1 MQRRPGLGKTA
12 RTSAR
17 DARQP
22 RRRRTTRGQASP
34 AVCAIGMGVTGGAG
48 EAVKP
53 SSSSSLSPVAGLRA
67 AAIVKLN
74 AAFLAFFFLAYMA
87 LLLHPKYSYL
97 LDSGAASSLV
107 RCTAFRDACTPATTS
122 TAQLSRKL
130 GGVAANKA
138 VAAAAAE
145 RIVNAGRAP
154 AMFDEL
160 RGRLRMGLVNIGRD
174 ELLALGV
181 EGDAVG
187 VDFERV
193 SDMFRWSDLFP
204 EWIDEEEDDEGP
216 SCPELPMPDFS
227 RYGDVDVVVASLPC
241 NRSDAA
247 WNRDVFRLQVH
258 LVTAHMAARKG
269 RRHHAG
275 GGGRVRVVVRSECEP
290 MMDLFRT
297 DHLGLGVNLFSW
309 IGIQEVFNVSEL
321 TAAAATAG
329 RPRRE
334 AYATV
339 LHSSDTYLCGAI
351 VLAQSI
357 RRAGS
362 TRDLVLLHDH
372 TVSKPALAALVA
384 AGWTPRKI
392 KRIRNPR
399 AERGT
404 YNEYN
409 YSKFRLWQLTDYDR
423 VVFVDAD
430 ILVLRD
436 LDALFGFPQ
445 LTAVGNDGSLFN
457 SGVMVIEPSQCT
469 FESLI
474 RQRRTIR
481 SYNGGDQ
488 GFLNEVFVWWHR
500 LPRRVN
506 YLKNFWANTTAER
519 ALKERLFRADP
530 AEVWSIHYLGL
541 KPWTCYR
548 DYDCNWNIGDQRVYA
563 SDAAHARWW
572 QVYDDMG
579 EAMRSPCRLS
589 ERRKI
594 EIAWDR
600 HLAEEAGFS
609 DHHWKINITDPRK
622 WE

>member
-1 MQRRPGLGKTA
+1 
-12 RTSAR
+12 
-17 DARQP
+17 
-22 RRRRTTRGQASP
+22 
-34 AVCAIGMGVTGGAG
+34 
-48 EAVKP
+48 
-53 SSSSSLSPVAGLRA
+53 
-67 AAIVKLN
+67 
-74 AAFLAFFFLAYMA
+74 
-87 LLLHPKYSYL
+87 
-97 LDSGAASSLV
+97 
-107 RCTAFRDACTPATTS
+107 
-122 TAQLSRKL
+122 
-130 GGVAANKA
+130 
-138 VAAAAAE
+138 
-145 RIVNAGRAP
+145 
-154 AMFDEL
+154 MFDEL
-160 RGRLRMGLVNIGRD
+160 RGQVRMGLVNIRRD
-174 ELLALGV
+174 ELLPLGV
-181 EGDAVG
+181 EGDAVT
-187 VDFERV
+187 VDFDRV
-193 SDMFRWSDLFP
+193 SDVFQWSDLFP
-204 EWIDEEEDDEGP
+204 EWIDEEEDDKGP

-227 RYGDVDVVVASLPC
+227 RYTDVDVVVASLPC
-241 NRSDAA
+241 NRSSSTDKP

-258 LVTAHMAARKG
+258 LVVAHMAALKG
-269 RRHHAG
+269 RRAG
-275 GGGRVRVVVRSECEP
+275 GADGRVRVVLRSECEP
-290 MMDLFRT
+290 MMDLFRC
-297 DHLGLGVNLFSW
+297 DDAVGRAGEWWMYMVDVERLEEKLRLPVGSCNLALPLW
-309 IGIQEVFNVSEL
+309 GPGGIQEVFNVSEL
-321 TAAAATAG
+321 MTETAAVEAG

-372 TVSKPALAALVA
+372 TVSKPALRALAA
-384 AGWTPRKI
+384 AGWSPRKM

-399 AERGT
+399 AARGT

-409 YSKFRLWQLTDYDR
+409 YSKFRLWQLTEYDR

-436 LDALFGFPQ
+436 LDVLFRFPQ

-457 SGVMVIEPSQCT
+457 SGIMVIEPSQCT

-474 RQRRTIR
+474 RKRRTIR

-530 AEVWSIHYLGL
+530 PEVWSIHYLGL

-548 DYDCNWNIGDQRVYA
+548 DYDCNWNIADQRVYA

-579 EAMRSPCRLS
+579 EVMRGPCRLS

-600 HLAEEAGFS
+600 HVAEEAAYA
-609 DHHWKINITDPRK
+609 DQHWKINVTDPRK
-622 WE
+622 WQ

>member
-1 MQRRPGLGKTA
+1 MVVPGGGGGGETA
-12 RTSAR
+12 AAAAAAAALKS
-17 DARQP
+17 
-22 RRRRTTRGQASP
+22 
-34 AVCAIGMGVTGGAG
+34 
-48 EAVKP
+48 
-53 SSSSSLSPVAGLRA
+53 SPVAVAAGLRTA
-67 AAIVKLN
+67 SVAKLN

-87 LLLHPKYSYL
+87 LLLHPNF
-97 LDSGAASSLV
+97 SSSS
-107 RCTAFRDACTPATTS
+107 TTT
-122 TAQLSRKL
+122 TAQLTRKL
-130 GGVAANKA
+130 GGAAAANKA
-138 VAAAAAE
+138 VATTTAS
-145 RIVNAGRAP
+145 NTGRAP

-160 RGRLRMGLVNIGRD
+160 RGRLRMALVNINHD
-174 ELLALGV
+174 EVIPLGV
-181 EGDAVG
+181 EGDAVA
-187 VDFERV
+187 VEFDRV
-193 SDMFRWSDLFP
+193 SAAFRWSDLFP

-227 RYGDVDVVVASLPC
+227 NSGEVFDVVVASLPC
-241 NRSDAA
+241 NATDAG

-258 LVTAHMAARKG
+258 LVAAQVAARRG
-269 RRHHAG
+269 RRVAVAG
-275 GGGRVRVVVRSECEP
+275 GDGERVRMVVRSECEP
-290 MMDLFRT
+290 MMDLLRCEEEVGR
-297 DHLGLGVNLFSW
+297 DGEWRMYMVDVERLEEKLRLPVGSCNLALPLW
-309 IGIQEVFNVSEL
+309 GPGGIQEVFNVSAL
-321 TAAAATAG
+321 TSPSSSTSPAANG
-329 RPRRE
+329 GRRPRRE

-362 TRDLVLLHDH
+362 TRDLLLLHDH
-372 TVSKPALAALVA
+372 TVSRPALRALAA

-392 KRIRNPR
+392 RRIRNPR
-399 AERGT
+399 AEKGT

-436 LDALFGFPQ
+436 LDPLFSFPQ

-457 SGVMVIEPSQCT
+457 SGIMVIEPSQCT
-469 FESLI
+469 FQSLI

-488 GFLNEVFVWWHR
+488 VFVWWHR

-506 YLKNFWANTTAER
+506 YLKNFWANTTGER
-519 ALKERLFRADP
+519 SLKERLFRADP

-579 EAMRSPCRLS
+579 EIMRSPCRLS

-594 EIAWDR
+594 ELAWDR
-600 HLAEEAGFS
+600 HVAEKIGYS
-609 DHHWKINITDPRK
+609 DQHWKINITDPRK